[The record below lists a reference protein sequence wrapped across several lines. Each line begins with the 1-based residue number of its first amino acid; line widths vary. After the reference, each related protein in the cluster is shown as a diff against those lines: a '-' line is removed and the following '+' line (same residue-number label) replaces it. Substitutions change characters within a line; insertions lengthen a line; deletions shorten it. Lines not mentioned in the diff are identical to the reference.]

1 MKKLFC
7 FLAGCLLFLASGPA
21 LRAQTPSA
29 SADSLMRQFQQVAGY
44 DQRWTREQVFVH
56 LDNNGYFEGET
67 IWFSAYVVRA
77 STLRPTKLS
86 RVLYVELLNAAG
98 DVMERRKVRIDHEG
112 RASGDIKL
120 DAQTV
125 RSGFYEI
132 RAYTRAMLNWDTA
145 AAFSRVVPVFRK
157 PAEDTADGELVI
169 GDAYAAGESPSQR
182 PKKDDD
188 PFLLAAQS
196 EDGVLAAFY
205 PEGGQRVEGQPSL
218 VAFRLTD
225 KRGNPIEATCRA
237 YDTGGQLLAT
247 ASAVHEGMGSF
258 TLPATAGAAYATV
271 EHGGTTTRFDL
282 PAPVPGYALSATWAS
297 ADSLRLTVAG
307 SASLAGRLLGL
318 SVTARGRAC
327 FFDTIAVAGAAPVE
341 RLIPRAALGAGVCQA
356 TLVDGSGRVLAERL
370 VWNDPPPALRLAIR
384 QNQTTYSPC
393 SPVALEME
401 LTDNEGRPRRGTF
414 SLAVRD
420 RGGELVARDGGIRE
434 SLLLSSDVRG
444 YIARPEYYFA
454 ADDSAHRHALDL
466 LLLVQGWR
474 RYDWQE
480 MAGIVEKKL
489 AQPVEDGILV
499 DGRAVTGRKKGIGDA
514 QMRVRIY
521 LANEILKGECE
532 TDKHGEF
539 AFRSHSFFGEG
550 IGDFLI
556 SRKGQPIT
564 GFVALNRNFAPT
576 PRFIGDDERQL
587 RKPLAPQRQN
597 VPEPALF
604 AWTDTLP
611 KASITLSEAMVSA
624 EGFDD
629 YATGRYSWGGGESAG
644 KQYADLY
651 YNVEDEL
658 ERYMDEG
665 NSSPLIWDWL
675 YERNKNFY
683 FSIDAVDAGTGHAET
698 DAGARGSTLIPGFR
712 VEYKGRP
719 VAIVLDNEVLGAK
732 REGFIDGRDATALMA
747 DEIKSIVITEDPVA
761 YQRFVLP
768 KVGGSLSENAST
780 VTIFLYSNPGTNVY
794 KNRRGRRITRIHG
807 YSIPS
812 KYYHPNYR
820 MTDVPTA
827 NDHRRTLYWN
837 PAVHTDESGKAS
849 AVFFSNSR
857 DGLRLTF
864 SAQGV
869 QPDGRFVDLEL

>member
-132 RAYTRAMLNWDTA
+132 RAYTRAMLNWDAA

-225 KRGNPIEATCRA
+225 KRGNPIKATCRA

-341 RLIPRAALGAGVCQA
+341 RHIPRAALCAGDKPELRILGVF
-356 TLVDGSGRVLAERL
+356 SKERL
-370 VWNDPPPALRLAIR
+370 PEYPDVPTL
-384 QNQTTYSPC
+384 
-393 SPVALEME
+393 
-401 LTDNEGRPRRGTF
+401 
-414 SLAVRD
+414 
-420 RGGELVARDGGIRE
+420 GELGYYGEWYGSAR
-434 SLLLSSDVRG
+434 
-444 YIARPEYYFA
+444 
-454 ADDSAHRHALDL
+454 AL
-466 LLLVQGWR
+466 
-474 RYDWQE
+474 
-480 MAGIVEKKL
+480 
-489 AQPVEDGILV
+489 
-499 DGRAVTGRKKGIGDA
+499 
-514 QMRVRIY
+514 
-521 LANEILKGECE
+521 
-532 TDKHGEF
+532 
-539 AFRSHSFFGEG
+539 
-550 IGDFLI
+550 
-556 SRKGQPIT
+556 
-564 GFVALNRNFAPT
+564 
-576 PRFIGDDERQL
+576 
-587 RKPLAPQRQN
+587 
-597 VPEPALF
+597 
-604 AWTDTLP
+604 
-611 KASITLSEAMVSA
+611 
-624 EGFDD
+624 
-629 YATGRYSWGGGESAG
+629 
-644 KQYADLY
+644 
-651 YNVEDEL
+651 
-658 ERYMDEG
+658 
-665 NSSPLIWDWL
+665 
-675 YERNKNFY
+675 
-683 FSIDAVDAGTGHAET
+683 
-698 DAGARGSTLIPGFR
+698 
-712 VEYKGRP
+712 
-719 VAIVLDNEVLGAK
+719 
-732 REGFIDGRDATALMA
+732 
-747 DEIKSIVITEDPVA
+747 
-761 YQRFVLP
+761 VLP
-768 KVGGSLSENAST
+768 KGVSQEIVDFYVNAFRKTMQDPACIEAHAKAGMSLDFKDNKQLAELIAAQEKFCRDT
-780 VTIFLYSNPGTNVY
+780 VAKLY
-794 KNRRGRRITRIHG
+794 K
-807 YSIPS
+807 
-812 KYYHPNYR
+812 K
-820 MTDVPTA
+820 
-827 NDHRRTLYWN
+827 
-837 PAVHTDESGKAS
+837 
-849 AVFFSNSR
+849 
-857 DGLRLTF
+857 
-864 SAQGV
+864 
-869 QPDGRFVDLEL
+869 